1 LKIATTAFVATGLS
15 EKVNKAYVDNLL
27 TAKAPLASPTFTG
40 SPTLPTGTIATTQTS
55 GDNSTKLATTAFVS
69 TAVTA
74 KADLA
79 SPTFTG
85 TVAAPT
91 PTAGD
96 NSTKVATT
104 AFVTSAMEA
113 TTVDIGAAGTSAGN
127 GVRIG
132 NARLTVNKPTAPSS
146 SSSGSS
152 QTLTVTQVLDAGI
165 YIFAPS
171 ASGKSLTFPTAAN
184 LVAALPNA
192 TVGDTFT
199 MLIINDS
206 GSNSFT
212 LSAGSGITIVP
223 SSTTLNTRTSKVVYF
238 RITNATSSSEAISIY
253 Y

>member
-1 LKIATTAFVATGLS
+1 
-15 EKVNKAYVDNLL
+15 VDNLL

-40 SPTLPTGTIATTQTS
+40 SPTLPTGTIATTQTP

-104 AFVTSAMEA
+104 AFVNSAMEA
-113 TTVDIGAAGTSAGN
+113 TTVDIGTAGTSNGN

-132 NARLTVNKPTAPSS
+132 NARFTINKPTAPTKSTNT
-146 SSSGSS
+146 SGDN
-152 QTLTVTQVLDAGI
+152 TLTVTQILDAGI
-165 YIFAPS
+165 YAWNPGSQNGLKLKI
-171 ASGKSLTFPTAAN
+171 PTAKGSSG
-184 LVAALPNA
+184 LVQALPNA
-192 TVGDTFT
+192 AVGDVFT
-199 MLIINDS
+199 LLIVNYSTSQSFDMAVTADQGNTIEVGTITISRGTSRVLNFRVTSVTS
-206 GSNSFT
+206 GSET
-212 LSAGSGITIVP
+212 
-223 SSTTLNTRTSKVVYF
+223 
-238 RITNATSSSEAISIY
+238 ISIY
-253 Y
+253 